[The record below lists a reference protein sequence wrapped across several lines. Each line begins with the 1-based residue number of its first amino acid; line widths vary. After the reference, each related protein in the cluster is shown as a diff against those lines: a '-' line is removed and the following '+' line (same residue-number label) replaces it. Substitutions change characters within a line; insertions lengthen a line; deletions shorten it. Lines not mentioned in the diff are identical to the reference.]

1 MESLHD
7 FHARVDG
14 FQRDSLPHDGPLTT
28 KPLLVEKVAPDGG
41 DFVPSSFRP
50 FFGNT
55 MIFDLPAQTQLQITR
70 MQLILHHR
78 CGAMLAEPLTPDTL
92 HMTLHD
98 LLNGVDEAA
107 LHEPVRRTGEQAKS
121 ILAQQRAAGIPPI
134 RLTSTLAF
142 NMTCGSVAL
151 GFAPDTEAD
160 CAALMA
166 MHAAYQDVVT
176 LSYPLTPHVTLA
188 YYRPGSY
195 DPEEVAAL
203 AEALEEINAL
213 AKVHIAV
220 DADCL
225 HYYTFEDM
233 NTYIR
238 G

>member
-1 MESLHD
+1 METLHE
-7 FHARVDG
+7 FHTRVDG
-14 FQRDSLPHDGPLTT
+14 FQRDSLPHDGTLVT
-28 KPLLVEKVAPDGG
+28 KPLLVEKVAPDGALC
-41 DFVPSSFRP
+41 P

-55 MIFDLPAQTQLQITR
+55 MIFDLPPDVQLAIAR

-78 CGAMLAEPLTPDTL
+78 CGQLLAHPLAPHTL

-98 LLNGVDEAA
+98 LLNGVDKAA
-107 LHEPVRRTGEQAKS
+107 LQEPVRQTGEQAKA
-121 ILAQQRAAGIPPI
+121 ILTQQRAAGIPPI
-134 RLTSTLAF
+134 CLTSTLAF

-166 MHAAYQDVVT
+166 MHAAYQAVVP

-188 YYRPGSY
+188 YFRPGSY
-195 DPEEVAAL
+195 SPEEVAAL
-203 AEALEEINAL
+203 AEALQVINAL
-213 AKVHIAV
+213 PKVRITV
-220 DADCL
+220 DAECL

-233 NTYIR
+233 NTYIQ

>member
-1 MESLHD
+1 METLHE

-14 FQRDSLPHDGPLTT
+14 FQRDSLPHDGNFTT
-28 KPLLVEKVAPDGG
+28 KSLLVEKVAPDGG
-41 DFVPSSFRP
+41 LHP

-55 MIFDLPAQTQLQITR
+55 MIFDLPQDVQLTIAR

-78 CGAMLAEPLTPDTL
+78 CGWMLAQPLAPATL

-98 LLNGVDEAA
+98 LLNGIDSAA
-107 LHEPVRRTGEQAKS
+107 LAEPVRQTGEQAKA
-121 ILAQQRAAGIPPI
+121 ILAQQQAAGIAPI

-142 NMTCGSVAL
+142 NMTNGSVAL

-160 CAALMA
+160 CARIMA
-166 MHAAYQDVVT
+166 MHADYQAVVA
-176 LSYPLTPHVTLA
+176 LNYALTPHVTLA
-188 YYRPGSY
+188 YYKPGSY
-195 DPEEVAAL
+195 GPEEVAAL
-203 AEALEEINAL
+203 AGALAEINAL
-213 AKVHIAV
+213 EKVRIAV
-220 DADCL
+220 DAECL

>member
-1 MESLHD
+1 MESLHE

-14 FQRDSLPHDGPLTT
+14 FQQDSLPHDGPLTT
-28 KPLLVEKVAPDGG
+28 KPLLVEKVAPNG
-41 DFVPSSFRP
+41 DLLP

-55 MIFDLPAQTQLQITR
+55 MIFDLPVETQLQIAR

-78 CGAMLAEPLTPDTL
+78 CGVMLAQPLAPSTL

-107 LHEPVRRTGEQAKS
+107 LREPVLRTGEQAKA
-121 ILAQQRAAGIPPI
+121 LLQAQRTAQQPPI

-151 GFAPDTEAD
+151 GFAPDTEED
-160 CAALMA
+160 CTSLMT
-166 MHAAYQDVVT
+166 MHTAYQDVVA
-176 LSYPLTPHVTLA
+176 LNYPLTPHVTLA
-188 YYRPGSY
+188 YFRPGTYS
-195 DPEEVAAL
+195 PEDVARL
-203 AEALEEINAL
+203 AEALSEINAL
-213 AKVHIAV
+213 PKVRIAV
-220 DADCL
+220 DAECL

-238 G
+238 AD